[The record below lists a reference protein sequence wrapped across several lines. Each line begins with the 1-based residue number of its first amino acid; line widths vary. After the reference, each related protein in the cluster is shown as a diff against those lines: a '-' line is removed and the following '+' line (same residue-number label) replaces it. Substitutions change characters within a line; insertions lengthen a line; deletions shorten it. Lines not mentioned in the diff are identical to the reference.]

1 MSRRQGATLGF
12 VVLLVSLCSTRLA
25 AAPALPDPYPDV
37 ARAYWVEV
45 DGRPMWAGHPDTRLP
60 LASLTKLMTAL
71 LVGER
76 ADLTATVTVSRAA
89 ARETGTRVGLRAG
102 ERVTAGDLLDAMLV
116 RSANDACHALADWQ
130 GGSEAAFV
138 ARMNRRA
145 VALGLTDTHF
155 ANACGHDA
163 PGQYSSARDLARLA
177 RQAMRV
183 DAIATAV
190 ARPRFSFVAADGRR
204 HSMRSTNALL
214 GGLRGTRG
222 IKTGTTPEAGRCLV
236 ALVERD
242 GVEVLVVLLHAP
254 DRWWDSAGLIELAFQ
269 HAPVRSRADARAH

>member
-1 MSRRQGATLGF
+1 MRCRQGGVLGLI
-12 VVLLVSLCSTRLA
+12 VLLVSLCPLPLS
-25 AAPALPDPYPDV
+25 AAPALPDPYPDI

-45 DGRPMWAGHPDTRLP
+45 DGRPMWAGDPDARLP
-60 LASLTKLMTAL
+60 PASLTKLMTAL

-76 ADLTATVTVSRAA
+76 ADLDATVTVSRAA
-89 ARETGTRVGLRAG
+89 ARETGTRIGLRAG
-102 ERVTAGDLLDAMLV
+102 ERVTAGDLLGAMLV

-130 GGSEAAFV
+130 DGSEAAFV

-145 VALGLTDTHF
+145 AALGLTNTHF

-163 PGQYSSARDLARLA
+163 PEHYSSARDLARLA
-177 RQAMRV
+177 REAMRIA
-183 DAIATAV
+183 AIATAV
-190 ARPRFSFVAADGRR
+190 ARPRFSFVAVDGRR

-214 GGLRGTRG
+214 AGLRGTRG
-222 IKTGTTPEAGRCLV
+222 IKTGTTPAAGRCLV

-242 GVEVLVVLLHAP
+242 GVEVLAVLLHAP

-269 HAPVRSRADARAH
+269 SASAGSRADVRSH